1 MTGIHPTLE
10 TILAQIILLT
20 VYVVG
25 SLYILII
32 QPRMKKAIEAS
43 RKSMADLE
51 QRRRRS
57 SSPDSY
63 E

>member
-10 TILAQIILLT
+10 SVVAQLILLA

-25 SLYILII
+25 STYILII
-32 QPRMKKAIEAS
+32 QPRKKKAIQTG

-51 QRRRRS
+51 KS
-57 SSPDSY
+57 KK
-63 E
+63 